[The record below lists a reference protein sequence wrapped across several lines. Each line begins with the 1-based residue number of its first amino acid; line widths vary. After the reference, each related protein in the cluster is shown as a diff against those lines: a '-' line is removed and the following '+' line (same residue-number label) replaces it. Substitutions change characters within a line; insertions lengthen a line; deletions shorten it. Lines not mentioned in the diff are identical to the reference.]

1 MTDTTQAV
9 GEIIKTDVRGRMRV
23 STERRQR
30 LLAEYDQSGLSAKKF
45 AQLAGIKYPT
55 LANWLQKRR
64 RLGSAP
70 ATSADSVRWLEAV
83 VEKGNKPADEKVT
96 KTEALVV
103 HGPGGVWWKIEHE
116 DQARWAAMV
125 LRHLGAAC

>member
-23 STERRQR
+23 STERRQS

-45 AQLAGIKYPT
+45 AQLAGIKYQT

-64 RLGSAP
+64 RLGSSP
-70 ATSADSVRWLEAV
+70 AKPADSVRWLEAV
-83 VEKGNKPADEKVT
+83 VEKAKTSGLPG
-96 KTEALVV
+96 TEALIVV
-103 HGPGGVWWKIEHE
+103 LPGGARMEIGDAH
-116 DQARWAAMV
+116 QAALAALL
-125 LRHLGAAC
+125 LRSLAKPC